1 MSSTVADEG
10 LPPGDDGWVPPFP
23 DALDLVVEAEAMLAV
38 FAAHRYVRI
47 DALHREALAD
57 AATHGYLL
65 TDVIERSVRLELAA
79 ALSITESAAGLLVMH
94 ADALVHRY
102 PGVLDSL
109 EGARMSARHATELV
123 DLVDTVEP
131 DLRGQVLE
139 QAIGLAEAHAFGTFR
154 RKLRILVDSVRA
166 ATLAERHEQA
176 LQQRRVA
183 VTPAEDGMAWF
194 MLFGPAVEVHAIHG
208 RLTAI
213 AKVLTARDDETRTLD
228 QVRADVC
235 GDLLIDGTTDGTPAD
250 ARGVRATVVVTVPA
264 LTLLGDDDGQA
275 TVEGL
280 GPIPLARARELC
292 GSAEGWMRVLTH
304 PETGMVL
311 SVGRERYRPPP
322 ELRRLVRWRA
332 ERCMA
337 PGCGIPAA
345 RCEIDHTVAWEHGG
359 TTELSNL
366 APLCKGHH
374 TIKHH
379 GRWRVHQIADSGGAL
394 EWTSPTGRHYR
405 VDPERKVP
413 TFTPS
418 SSEGSMA
425 PF

>member
-10 LPPGDDGWVPPFP
+10 LPPDDDGWVPPFP
-23 DALDLVVEAEAMLAV
+23 DALDLVVEVEGMLAV
-38 FAAHRYVRI
+38 FAAHRYVRV
-47 DALHREALAD
+47 DALRQEALAD
-57 AATHGYLL
+57 AASHGHQL

-79 ALSITESAAGLLVMH
+79 ALSITESAAGLLVAH

-131 DLRGQVLE
+131 ELRGQVLE
-139 QAIGLAEAHAFGTFR
+139 PAIGLAETHAFGTFR
-154 RKLRILVDSVRA
+154 RKLRMLVDSVRA

-176 LQQRRVA
+176 LQQRRVV

-213 AKVLTARDDETRTLD
+213 GKVIAAQDGETRTLD
-228 QVRADVC
+228 QLRADVC
-235 GDLLIDGTTDGTPAD
+235 GDLLIDGTTEATPAES
-250 ARGVRATVVVTVPA
+250 RGIRATVVVTVPV
-264 LTLLGDDDGQA
+264 LSLLDSDGQSHGA
-275 TVEGL
+275 SVEGV

-304 PETGMVL
+304 PETGVVL

-405 VDPERKVP
+405 VD
-413 TFTPS
+413 
-418 SSEGSMA
+418 
-425 PF
+425 

>member
-1 MSSTVADEG
+1 
-10 LPPGDDGWVPPFP
+10 
-23 DALDLVVEAEAMLAV
+23 MLAV

-47 DALHREALAD
+47 DALRREALAD
-57 AATHGYLL
+57 AAAHGHLL

-79 ALSITESAAGLLVMH
+79 ALAITESAAGLLVAH

-102 PGVLDSL
+102 PEVLDSL

-131 DLRGQVLE
+131 ELRGRVLE
-139 QAIGLAEAHAFGTFR
+139 PAIGLAEAHAFGTFR
-154 RKLRILVDSVRA
+154 RKLRMLVDSVRA

-176 LQQRRVA
+176 LQQRRVV

-213 AKVLTARDDETRTLD
+213 SKVIAAQDRETRTLD
-228 QVRADVC
+228 QLRADVC
-235 GDLLIDGTTDGTPAD
+235 GDLLIDGTTEATPAD
-250 ARGVRATVVVTVPA
+250 ARGIRATVVVTVPA
-264 LTLLGDDDGQA
+264 LTLLGDGGDGGGPAHGQMNHGQA
-275 TVEGL
+275 HGSQARGEQAHGGQGGGGLANGGPGSWGQASVEGL

-304 PETGMVL
+304 PETGVVL
-311 SVGRERYRPPP
+311 SVGRDRYRPPP

-405 VDPERKVP
+405 V
-413 TFTPS
+413 
-418 SSEGSMA
+418 
-425 PF
+425 

>member
-1 MSSTVADEG
+1 
-10 LPPGDDGWVPPFP
+10 
-23 DALDLVVEAEAMLAV
+23 
-38 FAAHRYVRI
+38 
-47 DALHREALAD
+47 
-57 AATHGYLL
+57 
-65 TDVIERSVRLELAA
+65 
-79 ALSITESAAGLLVMH
+79 
-94 ADALVHRY
+94 
-102 PGVLDSL
+102 
-109 EGARMSARHATELV
+109 
-123 DLVDTVEP
+123 
-131 DLRGQVLE
+131 
-139 QAIGLAEAHAFGTFR
+139 
-154 RKLRILVDSVRA
+154 
-166 ATLAERHEQA
+166 
-176 LQQRRVA
+176 
-183 VTPAEDGMAWF
+183 
-194 MLFGPAVEVHAIHG
+194 
-208 RLTAI
+208 
-213 AKVLTARDDETRTLD
+213 
-228 QVRADVC
+228 
-235 GDLLIDGTTDGTPAD
+235 
-250 ARGVRATVVVTVPA
+250 
-264 LTLLGDDDGQA
+264 
-275 TVEGL
+275 
-280 GPIPLARARELC
+280 
-292 GSAEGWMRVLTH
+292 MRVLTH

-418 SSEGSMA
+418 RTDRDTAMP